1 MMKREYKSIIYGV
14 AAVLA
19 FWLIDSGV
27 IYITRAGESFREA
40 LLFNMTQVSTRS
52 IFSLCFLV
60 VVIYTAKVLS
70 RQKHTEDVLL
80 KEVRNRKHAEERLK
94 LFSQAVEMAM
104 DGIQITDLDGYI
116 VYSNKAVR
124 EIYGFSFDEFIGK
137 HVNEL
142 NADPRVAQDV
152 IIPAIKATGRWNG
165 ELMVIHK
172 EGREFPIWLSA
183 SMVMGERD
191 QPVAMVGVIKDM
203 TRRKEAEKEK
213 EILISELQEAL
224 SKIKT
229 LSGLLSICAWCK
241 KIYDDKGY
249 WKKVETYVEEHSD
262 ASFTHGICPECL
274 KKVSPDTYEEIAN
287 DPEISHKLITKD
299 EKDEE
304 Q

>member
-1 MMKREYKSIIYGV
+1 MKREYKSIIYGI

-19 FWLIDSGV
+19 FWLIDTFV
-27 IYITRAGESFREA
+27 VYFTHAGESFKEA
-40 LLFNMTQVSTRS
+40 LLFNRTQVSPRS
-52 IFSLCFLV
+52 IFSLCFLLF
-60 VVIYTAKVLS
+60 IFYTAKVLS
-70 RQKHTEDVLL
+70 KQKRTEDVLV
-80 KEVRNRKHAEERLK
+80 KEVWNRKHAQERLK

-116 VYSNKAVR
+116 VYSNKAV
-124 EIYGFSFDEFIGK
+124 EAIYGFPLEELIGK

-142 NADPRVAQDV
+142 NADPRFAQDV
-152 IIPAIKATGRWNG
+152 IIPAIKAESRWNG

-183 SMVMGERD
+183 SMVMGENGK
-191 QPVAMVGVIKDM
+191 PVAMVGVIKDM
-203 TRRKEAEKEK
+203 TRRKVAEKEK
-213 EILISELQEAL
+213 ELLISELQEAL

-229 LSGLLSICAWCK
+229 LSGLLPICAWCK
-241 KIYDDKGY
+241 KVHDDKGY

-287 DPEISHKLITKD
+287 DPEISQKLTTKD

-304 Q
+304 